1 MSKQWEHDELQHD
14 LACNLRANPVRMVW
28 EDMQLGP
35 SGSDRPDIFM
45 LEKSYAQFKPVIY
58 EIKVSVSDFRSDITS
73 GKWHKYLKYASAVIF
88 AVPDGLVAKNDIPDG
103 CGLIVRKENVWR
115 NTKKPTLQVIDT
127 LPHKAW
133 MKLLID
139 GVDRCHSER
148 RERSIKY
155 RIDSELVCKKFGKE
169 MAEMLSDA
177 QHAEYILKSRKSQIE
192 ELEKSFEERLEKSKK
207 RFDDSIRCHE
217 GSASQILSELRQA
230 LGARDEA
237 DAFEILGM
245 ARNAALAIDRDVEVN
260 RLKSK
265 LRSIEAALKDI
276 DRKAPF
282 LEVVK

>member
-1 MSKQWEHDELQHD
+1 MSKQWKHDELQHD
-14 LACNLRANPVRMVW
+14 LACHLRANSVRMVW

-45 LEKSYAQFKPVIY
+45 FEKSYAQFKPIIY

-73 GKWHKYLKYASAVIF
+73 GKWQKYIKYASAVIF
-88 AVPDGLVAKNDIPDG
+88 AVPDGMVTKNDIPDG

-169 MAEMLSDA
+169 MAELLSDA

-192 ELEKSFEERLEKSKK
+192 ELEKSFDERLEKSKK